1 MNVNLSGIWTMIAGT
16 VIAVVY
22 MFTNF
27 VTMAQF
33 SDLKL
38 DLDYDSYYE
47 MLDRHA
53 HAIEQGHDALAA
65 EYSRRLERIK
75 ARICESDPEWERCSG
90 TAQ

>member
-1 MNVNLSGIWTMIAGT
+1 MIAGT

-27 VTMAQF
+27 VTMSQF

-53 HAIEQGHDALAA
+53 HATAEGNDALAA

-75 ARICESDPEWERCSG
+75 ARICEEDPEWERCDGISE
-90 TAQ
+90 